1 MFNNILTL
9 ISHALGACHQ
19 GAAQEGLCL
28 TNDTLATLAHP
39 YTTFYH
45 NTTFYNHDNP
55 KNANDTAGVL
65 NWSLNYNNGAGSV
78 SSAMALHYSQTPYLM
93 DMIFAPHSSSYQ
105 MVYFAEGS
113 SSM

>member
-1 MFNNILTL
+1 MFNNILTS

-19 GAAQEGLCL
+19 GAAHEGLGL
-28 TNDTLATLAHP
+28 MNDTLATPARP

-45 NTTFYNHDNP
+45 NTTSHNHGNL

-78 SSAMALHYSQTPYLM
+78 FSAMALHYSQTPCLM
-93 DMIFAPHSSSYQ
+93 DMIFAPHNSSY
-105 MVYFAEGS
+105 
-113 SSM
+113 

>member
-78 SSAMALHYSQTPYLM
+78 SSAMASTTPKHLTLWT
-93 DMIFAPHSSSYQ
+93 
-105 MVYFAEGS
+105 
-113 SSM
+113 